1 MLLKHFHSLSSSRAQ
16 RTGAQKNPPEHSLSS
31 LVVCPPAANLSHL
44 DEGSG
49 FLTGFPQT
57 HSFVSLS
64 PVFLPSC
71 HPSRHPIIRP
81 TTRPSIIHLVIVHL
95 SIHHSSIY
103 PSVIHPSI
111 DFPEEGRLLPQRRGL
126 LGSGQGPGTVSLRSR
141 GTHGEEGR
149 VVPAGPRGR
158 SRCAGDRW
166 RGVETFGE
174 RRSEEAEKEG
184 RAAGRQSHTPCC
196 RPCWPGDCRSPPRH
210 PWVSRSHA
218 GTFRARGND
227 FPFCLCCQEAGK

>member
-1 MLLKHFHSLSSSRAQ
+1 MLLKRFHSLSSSRAQ

-111 DFPEEGRLLPQRRGL
+111 FQKKEDFFLRDVGF
-126 LGSGQGPGTVSLRSR
+126 SGQGGDQAHCPYAVVAPTGRRGGWCLQVPGGGVAVLQTA
-141 GTHGEEGR
+141 GEE
-149 VVPAGPRGR
+149 
-158 SRCAGDRW
+158 
-166 RGVETFGE
+166 
-174 RRSEEAEKEG
+174 
-184 RAAGRQSHTPCC
+184 
-196 RPCWPGDCRSPPRH
+196 
-210 PWVSRSHA
+210 
-218 GTFRARGND
+218 
-227 FPFCLCCQEAGK
+227 

>member
-1 MLLKHFHSLSSSRAQ
+1 MLLKRFHSLSSSRAQ

-57 HSFVSLS
+57 HSFVSPFPILS
-64 PVFLPSC
+64 AILSSIPPPHYPAHHPPIH
-71 HPSRHPIIRP
+71 HPSSHRAFIHPP
-81 TTRPSIIHLVIVHL
+81 FVNL
-95 SIHHSSIY
+95 SIC
-103 PSVIHPSI
+103 HPSI

-126 LGSGQGPGTVSLRSR
+126 LGSGRGPGTVSLRSR

-149 VVPAGPRGR
+149 VGPAGPRGR